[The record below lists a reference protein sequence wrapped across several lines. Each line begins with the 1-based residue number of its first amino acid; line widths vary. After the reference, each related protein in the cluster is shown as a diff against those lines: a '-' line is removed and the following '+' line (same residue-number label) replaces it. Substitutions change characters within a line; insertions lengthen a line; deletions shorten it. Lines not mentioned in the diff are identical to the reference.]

1 MDATSGIMFR
11 KIIID
16 ALLKEY
22 GQSGVTYNKA
32 DEWDMEILVE
42 NEDID
47 ALFRVTIDIVP

>member
-1 MDATSGIMFR
+1 MEEMKSIR

-16 ALLKEY
+16 TLLKEY
-22 GQSGVTYNKA
+22 GERGVIYNKA